1 MIIAA
6 RHGCYDVVISAP
18 NTTIAFSCFS
28 FSVVFF
34 FFENSFLFSFFS
46 LFISW
51 HETRSPTAGLVERKI
66 GETR

>member
-34 FFENSFLFSFFS
+34 FLKILFFS
-46 LFISW
+46 PSFPFLSLGM
-51 HETRSPTAGLVERKI
+51 RPGVRPQAL
-66 GETR
+66 